1 MRWAVFLI
9 FAVIGI
15 VFDAGFGDVFRVEG
29 LWNIR
34 PSLCAV
40 LVVFVALSAP
50 RTLALWACFVLGL
63 LVDLSSQHT
72 AGGNRIVYLVGPHT
86 LGFLAAGWMV
96 VRGRTMVFRR
106 RPLTIGVM
114 TLGCVLVAQA
124 IVLTVMVLRSGGW
137 YPGGVIHWTDTTLG
151 VEVLRRVLIAVY
163 SALFAIPAGWLL
175 VRTIPL
181 WGFQAVSHR
190 SPMMR

>member
-1 MRWAVFLI
+1 MRWAIFLI
-9 FAVIGI
+9 FAVLGI
-15 VFDAGFGDVFRVEG
+15 VFDAGFGDVFRIDG
-29 LWNIR
+29 LWSIR
-34 PSLCAV
+34 PSLSAV

-63 LVDLSSQHT
+63 LIDLSTQHT

-114 TLGCVLVAQA
+114 TLGCVLLAQA
-124 IVLTVMVLRSGGW
+124 IVLAVLVLRSAGW

-151 VEVLRRVLIAVY
+151 VEVFRRVLIAVY
-163 SALFAIPAGWLL
+163 SGLFGIPAGWML

-181 WGFQAVSHR
+181 WGFQTGSHR
-190 SPMMR
+190 MALMR

>member
-9 FAVIGI
+9 FAVAGI

-29 LWNIR
+29 LWDVR
-34 PSLCAV
+34 PSLSAV

-63 LVDLSSQHT
+63 LIDLSSQHSV
-72 AGGNRIVYLVGPHT
+72 GGNRIVYLVGPHT

-114 TLGCVLVAQA
+114 TLGCVLLAQA
-124 IVLTVMVLRSGGW
+124 IILVVLVVRSREW

-151 VEVLRRVLIAVY
+151 IEMLRRVLIAVY
-163 SALFAIPAGWLL
+163 SGLFAIPAGWLL
-175 VRTIPL
+175 VRTIRL
-181 WGFQAVSHR
+181 WGFQTVSHR
-190 SPMMR
+190 TPMMR